1 MCKFCYDILG
11 PTIPHKESDCAL
23 KQASVCPI
31 CGPCTHFLAD
41 CPKKIKQISY
51 STTIEESRFDTRTDD
66 PYLMGDTNLGY
77 IEYQKLHKLEVHSR
91 SEKNKLIVEEHLKT
105 RGFKLVVPP
114 KPSIL
119 PLKPTETL
127 CTLSHGGNQ
136 HCIVLQQQPTNK
148 KILIRR
154 K

>member
-31 CGPCTHFLAD
+31 CGPCSHFLED
-41 CPKKIKQISY
+41 CPKKIKQAPY
-51 STTIEESRFDTRTDD
+51 STTIETPSFDTNTEM
-66 PYLMGDTNLGY
+66 PYLMGDTHLGY
-77 IEYQKLHKLEVHSR
+77 IEYQKVHKLEVYSR
-91 SEKNKLIVEEHLKT
+91 LEKNKLSVEEHLKT
-105 RGFKLVVPP
+105 RGFKLVLPP

-119 PLKPTETL
+119 PLKPTETI
-127 CTLSHGGNQ
+127 CNLSHGGNQ
-136 HCIVLQQQPTNK
+136 HCIVLQQQHTNK